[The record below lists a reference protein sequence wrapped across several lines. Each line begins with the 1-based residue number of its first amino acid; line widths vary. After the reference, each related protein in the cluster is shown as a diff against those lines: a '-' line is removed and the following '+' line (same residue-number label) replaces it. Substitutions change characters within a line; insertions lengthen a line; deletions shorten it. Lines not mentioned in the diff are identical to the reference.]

1 MIETRGGLAEEGAI
15 QEKARRIRADAL
27 WMAHQSGTGHVGGSL
42 SCADIVATLYFGI
55 MRLRASESKWP
66 DRDRFIM
73 SKGHTCSAWYSAL
86 AEKGFIPREEL
97 LTYRQ
102 IGSRLQGHPDMAKCP
117 GIEMTA
123 GSLGHG
129 LSAGLGMA
137 LAGKL
142 DKKSFRVFVLIGDGE
157 IQEGLNWEAIIS
169 APHFKAGN
177 LVAILDRNGHQSGG
191 AVDEI
196 MPLGNIAERIAAFG
210 WEICEVDGHD
220 VMALMEAFSQ
230 APRKPEVPT
239 FIVAKTVKGKG
250 VSFME
255 NDNLWHG
262 KAPDRTQLEQALEE
276 VGYEGVIFP

>member
-1 MIETRGGLAEEGAI
+1 MGNVLYPDVDALRG
-15 QEKARRIRADAL
+15 KARRIRADAL
-27 WMAHQSGTGHVGGSL
+27 WMAHRSNSGHVGGSL
-42 SCADIVATLYFGI
+42 SAADIVATLYFGI
-55 MRLRASESKWP
+55 MNLRPEDPQWP

-86 AEKGFIPREEL
+86 AEKGFFPREEL

-102 IGSRLQGHPDMAKCP
+102 IGSRLQGHPDMAKLP

-142 DKKSFRVFVLIGDGE
+142 DKKDYRVFVLIGDGE

-169 APHFKAGN
+169 APNFKADN

-191 AVDEI
+191 AVNDI
-196 MPLGNIAERIAAFG
+196 MPLGNMAERIASFG
-210 WEICEVDGHD
+210 WDVREVDGHD
-220 VMALMEAFSQ
+220 ISTLVEVFSQ
-230 APRKPEVPT
+230 APRKPGVPT
-239 FIVAKTVKGKG
+239 FVVANTVKGKG

-255 NDNLWHG
+255 NDNIWHG
-262 KAPDRTQLEQALEE
+262 KAPDREQLEKALDDIGARE
-276 VGYEGVIFP
+276 VVFP